1 MNKTKDLY
9 KIIGLMSGTSHDG
22 LDAALVNINPLKNN
36 RLKIKLIHHIHIPYD
51 AALRNRI
58 HNAFN
63 GTTEQICRLN
73 FELGEVF
80 SQGVLS
86 IIKESNVSYKEIDC
100 VSSHGQTIYHIP
112 PSETTTGCTLQ
123 IGESSIIAQR
133 TGIPVISDFRT
144 ADMAV
149 GGQGA
154 PLVPMADYI
163 LFGKKDKTSAV
174 LNIGGMAN
182 VTIVS
187 DTIDKIIAFDTGP
200 GNSLIDEVIRL
211 YSNGEILFDNNGEIA
226 QKGKPEKQLLDTLL
240 SNQYFKKSPPKST
253 GRELFGLDYAKEIL
267 LNNIPIEDII
277 CTLTHLTAITI
288 VDAISPYNPDEII
301 VTGGGV
307 YNSYLIE
314 LMTNG
319 FREKGIKSINKIT
332 KYGIPPEAK
341 EAVSFAVLGYL
352 TLNHMT
358 GNVPSATGANKSV
371 ILGKFTFP

>member
-341 EAVSFAVLGYL
+341 
-352 TLNHMT
+352 
-358 GNVPSATGANKSV
+358 
-371 ILGKFTFP
+371 